1 MSLGAWMREYVFYPV
16 MLCKPV
22 ASLSKKMRKKHG
34 TYAGKLVPS
43 VAAPMV
49 VFFLIGIWHGLSKQ
63 YITNGVYN
71 ALLISGSV
79 ALTPVYE
86 KLIKIFKVNTE
97 AFSFRIFQIL
107 RTTLLLFISRIIVRA
122 PSITEAGR
130 MIKAFFTDFD
140 FNFLFGLDGRIYELG
155 VSKQEMSLLI
165 VAIAIL
171 TVISVLQENGM
182 KIRETLSKQNI
193 VFRWAV
199 IIALIVF
206 IVIFGTYGP
215 AYDARSFIYGNF

>member
-1 MSLGAWMREYVFYPV
+1 M
-16 MLCKPV
+16 
-22 ASLSKKMRKKHG
+22 
-34 TYAGKLVPS
+34 
-43 VAAPMV
+43 
-49 VFFLIGIWHGLSKQ
+49 
-63 YITNGVYN
+63 
-71 ALLISGSV
+71 
-79 ALTPVYE
+79 
-86 KLIKIFKVNTE
+86 
-97 AFSFRIFQIL
+97 L

-155 VSKQEMSLLI
+155 VTKEEMSLLL
-165 VAIAIL
+165 VSIAIL

-193 VFRWAV
+193 LFRWA
-199 IIALIVF
+199 IILALIVF

-215 AYDARSFIYGNF
+215 AYDAKSFIYGAF